1 EGDNKITAKSYCLNN
16 PQSKYYSVNVTGS
29 NLSPDQLKSY
39 NSSSVQQTS
48 SSLVAPTPVSNIHP
62 IALEIQQIKAS
73 SPSQFSLPVSNNI
86 NQNFNN
92 TTPAISNS
100 TASFGLNNT
109 TPAISNATASFGLNN
124 IIPVVSNST
133 IPVVT
138 NSTLLGTTDIP
149 SNNLD
154 SNNHK
159 DHQSTSD
166 KPAKHTTNHSPSIK
180 PIKEVIVKH
189 IADPKPIKPIKEVI
203 VKHIAD
209 PKPIKPIKEVIVN
222 PVKDMKKKTKDS
234 GSNNNNGPT
243 ISFNSN
249 PNPDSNQGNKDMKK
263 KTKDSGSNNNNGP
276 TISFNNKDNGASN
289 DLATNIINHV
299 WENLAENGINMN
311 Q

>member
-1 EGDNKITAKSYCLNN
+1 M
-16 PQSKYYSVNVTGS
+16 
-29 NLSPDQLKSY
+29 
-39 NSSSVQQTS
+39 
-48 SSLVAPTPVSNIHP
+48 
-62 IALEIQQIKAS
+62 
-73 SPSQFSLPVSNNI
+73 
-86 NQNFNN
+86 
-92 TTPAISNS
+92 
-100 TASFGLNNT
+100 
-109 TPAISNATASFGLNN
+109 
-124 IIPVVSNST
+124 
-133 IPVVT
+133 
-138 NSTLLGTTDIP
+138 GTTDIP

-166 KPAKHTTNHSPSIK
+166 KPAKHTTNHSPS
-180 PIKEVIVKH
+180 
-189 IADPKPIKPIKEVI
+189 IKPIKEVI